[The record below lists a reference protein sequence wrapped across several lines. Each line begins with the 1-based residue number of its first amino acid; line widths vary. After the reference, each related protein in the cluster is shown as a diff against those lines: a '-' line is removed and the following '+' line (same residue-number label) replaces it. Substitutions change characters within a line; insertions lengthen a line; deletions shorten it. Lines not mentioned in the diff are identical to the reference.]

1 MEEKFYLTELF
12 EIYKLLL
19 TDNQRE
25 IFEMHYIFDLSLSE
39 IAEEKGVTRQNVSDA
54 IKNAK
59 EKLIG
64 FENALTIKEKEDAI
78 ISLLDNGDNKEN
90 AEKIKA
96 IIGR

>member
-12 EIYKLLL
+12 EIYGDLL

-25 IFEMHYIFDLSLSE
+25 VFEMHCILDFSLSE

-54 IKNAK
+54 LKNAK
-59 EKLIG
+59 EKLTF
-64 FENALTIKEKEDAI
+64 FENALKIKEKQDAI
-78 ISLLDNGDNKEN
+78 LSLLNSGKDKEN

>member
-12 EIYKLLL
+12 EIYNPLL

-25 IFEMHYIFDLSLSE
+25 IFEMHFVLDFSLSE

-54 IKNAK
+54 LKNAK
-59 EKLIG
+59 EKLVG
-64 FENALTIKEKEDAI
+64 FESALKIKEKEDAI
-78 ISLLDNGDNKEN
+78 LSLLDNGENKEN
-90 AEKIKA
+90 AEKIRA

>member
-1 MEEKFYLTELF
+1 
-12 EIYKLLL
+12 
-19 TDNQRE
+19 
-25 IFEMHYIFDLSLSE
+25 MHYIFDLSLSE

-64 FENALTIKEKEDAI
+64 FENALKIKEKEDAI

>member
-64 FENALTIKEKEDAI
+64 FENALKIKEKEDAI
-78 ISLLDNGDNKEN
+78 ISLLDNGDNKGN